1 METIIDTQE
10 ETTLQ
15 EQEILNDNLKTREHI
30 IKSKCTTE
38 NTGSETCILF
48 MSNNFRH
55 LEY

>member
-1 METIIDTQE
+1 METIINTQE
-10 ETTLQ
+10 ENTLQ
-15 EQEILNDNLKTREHI
+15 VQDILKVQPKIIEHT